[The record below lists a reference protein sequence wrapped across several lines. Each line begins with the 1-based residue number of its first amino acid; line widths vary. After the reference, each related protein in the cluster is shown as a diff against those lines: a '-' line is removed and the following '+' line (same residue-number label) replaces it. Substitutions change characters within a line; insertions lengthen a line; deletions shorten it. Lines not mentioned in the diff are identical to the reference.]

1 MKPSW
6 MRIMAVILLVLGIAA
21 CAPSKTTVADRDV
34 PRPPASDTE
43 LFEEGLTALEAGG
56 GTEGLAKARNR
67 FAELTVTY
75 PESRWVRTA
84 EALVRLLDE
93 QERLIESIQT
103 GARTATEAAEAARR
117 IQRENEQLRREMG
130 QTRERL
136 QAELAALQQENEQ
149 LRKDLKLLKELEI
162 QLHQRNRTAR

>member
-1 MKPSW
+1 MRPW
-6 MRIMAVILLVLGIAA
+6 MRMMAVILLALGLAA

-34 PRPPASDTE
+34 PGTPASDTE
-43 LFEEGLTALEAGG
+43 LFEAGLAALDAGG
-56 GTEGLAKARNR
+56 SKEVLATARNR
-67 FAELTVTY
+67 FAELTVSY
-75 PESRWVRTA
+75 PESRWVRAA

-117 IQRENEQLRREMG
+117 IQRENEQLRREMS

-162 QLHQRNRTAR
+162 QLHQRNRTTR